1 MLSVTERDED
11 LKLTQ
16 GLLVCVEIKGVGL
29 LGTSQTA
36 VPVVFLFESRGSHLG
51 ISVCHTGDAPGS
63 EWVGARDAVPNP
75 IVPKTAL
82 TVNDLTSVSA
92 ALSGEILD

>member
-51 ISVCHTGDAPGS
+51 ISVVVTLEMLLAVSGWGPGMLFQT
-63 EWVGARDAVPNP
+63 P
-75 IVPKTAL
+75 
-82 TVNDLTSVSA
+82 
-92 ALSGEILD
+92 